1 MATEH
6 QFPIP
11 RDFRGKWKLLP
22 QYRTTDYP
30 EGASFDMN
38 IDEYV
43 VTIDYD
49 LETKAPSKWTLS
61 WWHVPHST
69 TIRIKPTERGRQHN
83 ASLQYSPNKI
93 IFEGPFCAEFEREG
107 TQEESQLGWGLL
119 FIVVFFFI
127 AFYLSK
133 K

>member
-1 MATEH
+1 
-6 QFPIP
+6 
-11 RDFRGKWKLLP
+11 
-22 QYRTTDYP
+22 
-30 EGASFDMN
+30 MN

-61 WWHVPHST
+61 WWVVPHST
-69 TIRIKPTERGRQHN
+69 TIHIKTTDRSRHN
-83 ASLQYSPNKI
+83 ARLRYSPNKI
-93 IFEGPFCAEFEREG
+93 IFEGPFDAEFERKG

>member
-11 RDFRGKWKLLP
+11 QDFRGKWKLLP
-22 QYRTTDYP
+22 QFRTKDYP
-30 EGASFDMN
+30 EGASFEIN

-43 VTIDYD
+43 ATIDYD
-49 LETKAPSKWTLS
+49 LGTKAPSKWTLS

-69 TIRIKPTERGRQHN
+69 TIRINTTQRQHS
-83 ASLQYSPNKI
+83 ASLHYSPNKI
-93 IFEGPFCAEFEREG
+93 IFEGPFYAEFEREG